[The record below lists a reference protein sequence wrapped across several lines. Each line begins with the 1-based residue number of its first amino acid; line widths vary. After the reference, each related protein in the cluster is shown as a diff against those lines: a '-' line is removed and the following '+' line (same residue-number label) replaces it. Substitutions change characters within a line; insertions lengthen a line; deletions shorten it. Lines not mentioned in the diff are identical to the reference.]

1 MVKGGQAMIFFR
13 TFLIVIFL
21 ALFTASVHGKDF
33 CDSPVVRS
41 WETQRE
47 SAAVNLVKLF
57 LRNGTPGAVRETGF
71 ELLRLEVLL
80 SSCIPPL
87 KVEDFY
93 LFDLPNSNP
102 DLLPVAILKSY
113 LQKNGVSI
121 EGRGFFRNKVFWLE
135 AK

>member
-1 MVKGGQAMIFFR
+1 MGKEYVEQRDGGYYVAGTRIS
-13 TFLIVIFL
+13 LDSIVHAF
-21 ALFTASVHGKDF
+21 VRGE
-33 CDSPVVRS
+33 SP
-41 WETQRE
+41 EAICQ
-47 SAAVNLVKLF
+47 N
-57 LRNGTPGAVRETGF
+57 F

-113 LQKNGVSI
+113 LQKNG
-121 EGRGFFRNKVFWLE
+121 EKLE
-135 AK
+135 LKKEMLSLKFSFPILFLE